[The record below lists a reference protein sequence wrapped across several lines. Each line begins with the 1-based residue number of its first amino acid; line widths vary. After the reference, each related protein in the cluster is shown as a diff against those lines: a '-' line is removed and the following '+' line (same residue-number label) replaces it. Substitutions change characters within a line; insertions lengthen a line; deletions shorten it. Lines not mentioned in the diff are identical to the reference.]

1 MYRVSPFT
9 YLVDG
14 MLSTGLANTHVHCS
28 SIEYSTIQPRP
39 NETCSQY
46 LASYSNIT
54 GGYVN
59 NPEATQDCQY
69 CAASSTN
76 TYLAQISSSYGHRW
90 RNFGIMWAFIIFN
103 VFAALFFYW
112 LARVPMMQKVQD
124 APNLEPASRVQT
136 QSEKAESPVKA

>member
-14 MLSTGLANTHVHCS
+14 MLSTGLANNHVHCS
-28 SIEYSTIQPRP
+28 SIEYSIIQPP
-39 NETCSQY
+39 ANSTCRQY
-46 LASYSNIT
+46 LESYYNIT

-59 NPEATQDCQY
+59 NPDAIHDCQY

-76 TYLAQISSSYGHRW
+76 AYLTQISSSYGHRW

-103 VFAALFFYW
+103 IFAALFLYW
-112 LARVPMMQKVQD
+112 LARVPKKQKVQD

-136 QSEKAESPVKA
+136 RSEKAESPVQT